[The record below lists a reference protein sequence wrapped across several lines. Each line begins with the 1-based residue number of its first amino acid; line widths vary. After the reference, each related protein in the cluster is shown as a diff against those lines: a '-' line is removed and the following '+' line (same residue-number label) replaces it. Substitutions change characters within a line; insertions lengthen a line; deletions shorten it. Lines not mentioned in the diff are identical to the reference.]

1 MTKSLVASTPVKVL
15 DVASVTPHTKSKMG
29 GLSTQKPRRALGD
42 LSHAKLNTRQT
53 PLAPPSAQRSTVKGA
68 GAGLG
73 SSRKGSKP
81 TAVRVLVMEDPSVE
95 EERAE
100 TGAGGRG
107 VDEMLCTTN
116 KHLDADDDVYTQ
128 VMRKSAL
135 AAKRSAIEDSLPPQ
149 SILSAED
156 FDFDFAVSDCYASS
170 AANVDVDVGMGM
182 DMDMGMDDSAME
194 PISMGPLGLGDD
206 IDDIF

>member
-1 MTKSLVASTPVKVL
+1 MAKSLVASTPVKVL
-15 DVASVTPHTKSKMG
+15 DMASVTPHTKSKMG
-29 GLSTQKPRRALGD
+29 GMSTQKPRRALGD

-53 PLAPPSAQRSTVKGA
+53 PQAPPSAQRSSVKGA
-68 GAGLG
+68 GTGAGTGLG
-73 SSRKGSKP
+73 SSRKGSKT
-81 TAVRVLVMEDPSVE
+81 TAVRMLVLEDPAVE
-95 EERAE
+95 EGRVEG
-100 TGAGGRG
+100 GAGGRG

-116 KHLDADDDVYTQ
+116 QHLDADDDVYTQ

-149 SILSAED
+149 SILSVDD
-156 FDFDFAVSDCYASS
+156 FDFDFAVSDCYV
-170 AANVDVDVGMGM
+170 ANVDVDVGMGM
-182 DMDMGMDDSAME
+182 GTDDSAMK